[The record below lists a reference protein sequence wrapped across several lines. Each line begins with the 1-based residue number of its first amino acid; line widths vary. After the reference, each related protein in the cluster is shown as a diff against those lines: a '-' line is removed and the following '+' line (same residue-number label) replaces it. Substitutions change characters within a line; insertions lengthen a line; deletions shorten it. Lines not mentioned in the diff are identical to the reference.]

1 MRLSAK
7 GSKVAKQIETPYGS
21 VTVPR
26 QFYQSSAGGACLV
39 PLDQAASP
47 LGAATPKFAQ
57 MVASKVAEMPARS
70 VARDLSDNHQRA
82 VSLEQLQHVSG
93 RVGELARAQQEHL
106 PMEEAALPSARRV
119 RTITI
124 GVDAASLLMSTAADE
139 GAADRRKRR
148 RLDWRM
154 AMVGTISF
162 YDAQGERLHTLYAA
176 QRCLLH
182 SDGMWRVLWSKLSP
196 YNHGI
201 PFL

>member
-1 MRLSAK
+1 
-7 GSKVAKQIETPYGS
+7 
-21 VTVPR
+21 
-26 QFYQSSAGGACLV
+26 
-39 PLDQAASP
+39 
-47 LGAATPKFAQ
+47 

-70 VARDLSDNHQRA
+70 VARDLIDNHQRA
-82 VSLEQLQHVSG
+82 VSLEQLQQVTV
-93 RVGELARAQQEHL
+93 RVGELAREQQEHL

-119 RTITI
+119 RTTTI

-176 QRCLLH
+176 Q
-182 SDGMWRVLWSKLSP
+182 SP
-196 YNHGI
+196 PECVQEGKVPAPQRRHVARPMIQTLPKQSWHRLPMTSINGHTR
-201 PFL
+201 